1 MRTVK
6 VADGGA
12 RPSTRA
18 RCSFE
23 CVRAESRAGDKKV
36 RHKGVNPLIYSPA
49 PKGWS
54 HCVASPN
61 EAQGLL

>member
-1 MRTVK
+1 VGDRRWR
-6 VADGGA
+6 GA
-12 RPSTRA
+12 QHAQQRRA
-18 RCSFE
+18 RLAN
-23 CVRAESRAGDKKV
+23 VAEAIV
-36 RHKGVNPLIYSPA
+36 HPAIPEEERHHLYSPA